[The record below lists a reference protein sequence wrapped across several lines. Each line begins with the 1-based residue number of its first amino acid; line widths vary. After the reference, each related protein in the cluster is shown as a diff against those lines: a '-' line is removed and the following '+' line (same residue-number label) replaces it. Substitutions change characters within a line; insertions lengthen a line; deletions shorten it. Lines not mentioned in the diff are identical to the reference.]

1 MQTQALQSLAGAP
14 LDGAAAPGFE
24 DPVHDAQ
31 RVFRGV
37 LEAMAHPGR
46 VTRAGA
52 LTEAPALLHPATAAL
67 FLALA
72 DLDTPVWLQPQANQD
87 AGTTADHDAGPSAGL
102 AGGDAL
108 ASWLRFHC
116 GCPIA
121 AQPAAAA
128 FALVHTP
135 LVMPPLAAFRLGDPE
150 YPDRSTTL
158 LIQIEGFAAAAGG
171 VTLSGPG
178 IRDSQS
184 FAPAGLPAGFW
195 NEWRENAQLFPRGVD
210 VIFVAGHDLAALPRT
225 TLVRA

>member
-1 MQTQALQSLAGAP
+1 MQTQTLESLAGTP

-46 VTRAGA
+46 VTRASA
-52 LTEAPALLHPATAAL
+52 LPEAPAVLHPAAAAL

-72 DLDTPVWLQPQANQD
+72 DLDTPVWLQPEVSRNASP
-87 AGTTADHDAGPSAGL
+87 AGGL
-102 AGGDAL
+102 TPGDAL

-121 AQPAAAA
+121 AQSDAAA

-158 LIQIEGFAAAAGG
+158 LIQVEGFAAAAGG

-178 IRDSQS
+178 IRDSQP

-210 VIFVAGHDLAALPRT
+210 VIFVASHDIAALPRT
-225 TLVRA
+225 TLVRT

>member
-1 MQTQALQSLAGAP
+1 MRTESLAGMQLA
-14 LDGAAAPGFE
+14 GVATMPGFD

-31 RVFRGV
+31 RVFRSV

-52 LTEAPALLHPATAAL
+52 LPQAPALLHPAAAAL
-67 FLALA
+67 CLALA
-72 DLDTPVWLQPQANQD
+72 DLDTPVWLQPVLNPTVNQD
-87 AGTTADHDAGPSAGL
+87 AGPTAGPAGD
-102 AGGDAL
+102 DAL

-116 GCPIA
+116 GCPFTTK
-121 AQPAAAA
+121 PATAA
-128 FALVHTP
+128 FALVHAP
-135 LVMPPLAAFRLGDPE
+135 LVMPPLAAFGLGEPE

-158 LIQIEGFAAAAGG
+158 LIQIDGFGPAAGS

-178 IRDSQS
+178 IRDSRT

-210 VIFVAGHDLAALPRT
+210 VILVAGSDIAALPRT
-225 TLVRA
+225 TLVRN